1 MSLPLIIE
9 TNFILHTW
17 LGVVPDYT
25 VIFVRLMLINTLVES
40 LSYTMVT
47 LMLAT
52 GNIRNY
58 QIVVGGCQLL
68 NFPLSYLFL
77 NLGFNPSITIIISI
91 SIAFLCMLL
100 RFILLWKMVR
110 FPYWNFIKS
119 VLFNV
124 VIVSV
129 VAFPFPYFII
139 LFMEE
144 GWYRFALVIFM
155 CLIFGGISIFYIG
168 CSLQE
173 RLFVIHYIKN
183 KLSYATRKI
192 TV

>member
-1 MSLPLIIE
+1 MQISGIVTQFAQNFMTALNPQITKSYAAGDKGRAIHLVFQGSRFSFYLLFFISLPLIIE

-17 LGVVPDYT
+17 LGVVPDYSA
-25 VIFVRLMLINTLVES
+25 IFVRLMLIYTLVES

-100 RFILLWKMVR
+100 RYCYGKW
-110 FPYWNFIKS
+110 
-119 VLFNV
+119 
-124 VIVSV
+124 
-129 VAFPFPYFII
+129 
-139 LFMEE
+139 
-144 GWYRFALVIFM
+144 
-155 CLIFGGISIFYIG
+155 
-168 CSLQE
+168 
-173 RLFVIHYIKN
+173 
-183 KLSYATRKI
+183 
-192 TV
+192 